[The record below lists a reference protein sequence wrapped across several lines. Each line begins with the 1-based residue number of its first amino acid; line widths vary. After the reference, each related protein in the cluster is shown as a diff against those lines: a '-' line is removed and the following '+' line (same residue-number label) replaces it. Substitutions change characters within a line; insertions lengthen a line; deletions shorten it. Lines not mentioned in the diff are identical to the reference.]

1 MFACGKGLISGLVT
15 VTVIGSVVL
24 SLRKSTT
31 LTSQNDMRQSS
42 RSMTL
47 PTVEGLSVPTYNDNG
62 ERSSLLKVGKCQR
75 QQKRAGLLGLA
86 SVTML
91 DLSNVELD
99 VSSPLDGSISEPDA
113 TTGELPKLVDS
124 IKEIPRF
131 LQWHDVQDFEIHGL
145 KVTIHNPSGFV
156 TTIQAARSLP
166 LPKGQVLLDGG
177 VVLTTDATA
186 SQLTTD
192 QAVWWPHLG
201 LFAVKGRYAFKNA
214 AGIEK
219 DSHKLFNV
227 RLEPVTSAQEI
238 AQYEK
243 RAMLATSLAAN
254 H

>member
-1 MFACGKGLISGLVT
+1 MTRHLLVPGIVAATLT
-15 VTVIGSVVL
+15 VGVIGAL
-24 SLRKSTT
+24 S
-31 LTSQNDMRQSS
+31 MRNSGVCNGHKPLGNPS
-42 RSMTL
+42 FTL
-47 PTVEGLSVPTYNDNG
+47 PPAEGLSIPTYNDNG

-91 DLSNVELD
+91 DMSNVELD
-99 VSSPLDGSISEPDA
+99 VSSPLNGSISEPDA

-131 LQWHDVQDFEIHGL
+131 LQWNDIQDFEIHRL
-145 KVTIHNPSGFV
+145 KVTIHSPAGFV
-156 TTIQAARSLP
+156 TTIQAARSFP
-166 LPKGQVLLDGG
+166 LPKGQLLLDGG

-186 SQLTTD
+186 SQLSTD
-192 QAVWWPHLG
+192 QVVWWPQLG

-238 AQYEK
+238 TQYEK